1 MKHFLKK
8 CEEFT
13 LCGSLGDADTLFSH
27 GYPDNHAIYHIIIKG
42 NVKMARPFESKF
54 VSFDVE
60 NNKFVDVK
68 DYLYSKR
75 YYMSSTPYHMFG
87 FNPLD
92 VKQDWDGKLIKGSFK
107 GDDKSWLI
115 CFNGKPVINGIVV
128 NPMDYAKLDDKY
140 YQVNLNDATVGIFT
154 KL

>member
-68 DYLYSKR
+68 NYLYSKNQIAHFFR
-75 YYMSSTPYHMFG
+75 LRQPKDLRPS
-87 FNPLD
+87 PL
-92 VKQDWDGKLIKGSFK
+92 
-107 GDDKSWLI
+107 
-115 CFNGKPVINGIVV
+115 
-128 NPMDYAKLDDKY
+128 A
-140 YQVNLNDATVGIFT
+140 
-154 KL
+154 